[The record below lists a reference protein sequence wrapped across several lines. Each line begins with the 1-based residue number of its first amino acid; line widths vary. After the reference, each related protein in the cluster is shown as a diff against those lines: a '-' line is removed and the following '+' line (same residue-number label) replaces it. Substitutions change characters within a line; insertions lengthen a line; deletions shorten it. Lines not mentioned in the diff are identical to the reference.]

1 MAAVRF
7 DGPGGL
13 DKLALERRPIPQ
25 PRPGQVRVR
34 VHACGVCH
42 RDVLDRK
49 GAFPFIQRGVVP
61 GQCVDGPQRGG
72 TVGTVAKTPWTE
84 VDPGVLGPQ
93 RGGRRGGRSR
103 RGRHAAQAGH
113 PRRLPAL
120 GLWPV
125 YSVCLRLAWRLT
137 AWTGYMGRPGWPT
150 GALRPVRGVHRWPH
164 HSLPAAVRGG
174 SRLRPNRRH

>member
-13 DKLALERRPIPQ
+13 DKLALERRPIPR

-61 GQCVDGPQRGG
+61 GQCEPTPARGLRA
-72 TVGTVAKTPWTE
+72 GTVA
-84 VDPGVLGPQ
+84 
-93 RGGRRGGRSR
+93 
-103 RGRHAAQAGH
+103 
-113 PRRLPAL
+113 
-120 GLWPV
+120 
-125 YSVCLRLAWRLT
+125 
-137 AWTGYMGRPGWPT
+137 
-150 GALRPVRGVHRWPH
+150 
-164 HSLPAAVRGG
+164 
-174 SRLRPNRRH
+174 